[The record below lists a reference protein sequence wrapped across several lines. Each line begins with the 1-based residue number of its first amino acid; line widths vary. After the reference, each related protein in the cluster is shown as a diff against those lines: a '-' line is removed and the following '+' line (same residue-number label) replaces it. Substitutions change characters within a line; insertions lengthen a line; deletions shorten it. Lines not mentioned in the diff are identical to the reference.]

1 MRQPAYGSGPSMTF
15 TTLTFILFLAL
26 FFPLYWALRNR
37 TAQNLL
43 IVAGSYCFYGWW
55 DWRFCGLILASS
67 LLDYFAGLALN
78 HLTAPRRRRAI
89 LIIAMAGNLALLGCF
104 KYFNFFAESLHA
116 AAAGLGWKLDLPVL
130 QIVLPVGI
138 SFYTFQTMSYTID
151 VYRGKLRATGRI
163 IEYLAYV
170 SFFPQ
175 LVAGPIERATHL
187 LPQFFQARV
196 FRYDLAVDGCRQML
210 WGFFKKM
217 VIADNL
223 APLVEAAFSDP
234 AGHRGIE
241 LAAGTVCFALQ
252 IYCDFSAYSD
262 IACGVA
268 RLLGFNLMRNFA
280 CPYFSQSMAEFWRR
294 WHISL
299 TTWFKD
305 YVYIPLGGGRG
316 GRWRHARN
324 VMVTF
329 LLSGL
334 WHGASWNF
342 ILWGLLNGLLVL
354 PQTFSST
361 HRGGR
366 VDESPGGANWL
377 PKPAVIVRML
387 LTFAL
392 VCLGWVFFR
401 AETLGDAMTI
411 LRKVL
416 LDHDGL
422 EDVYFVAAFLR
433 NGPLAGQV
441 WGLIGFLILV
451 EWLGRRQPHAVA
463 GLACWFWPL
472 RWLAYLTLA
481 GAILW
486 WGNLTSSQFIYF
498 QF

>member
-1 MRQPAYGSGPSMTF
+1 MRRRAYGSGPSMTF
-15 TTLTFILFLAL
+15 TTLTFLLFLAL

-43 IVAGSYCFYGWW
+43 IVAGSYFFYGWW
-55 DWRFCGLILASS
+55 DWRFCGLMLVSS

-78 HLTAPRRRRAI
+78 HPTAPRQRRAI
-89 LIIAMAGNLALLGCF
+89 LFTAMAGNISLLGFF
-104 KYFNFFAESLHA
+104 KYFNFFAESLQA

-130 QIVLPVGI
+130 HVVLPVGI

-163 IEYLAYV
+163 VEYLAYV

-210 WGFFKKM
+210 WGFFKKL

-223 APLVEAAFSDP
+223 APLVEMAFSDP

-268 RLLGFNLMRNFA
+268 RLLGFDLMRNFA

-324 VMVTF
+324 VLLTF

-342 ILWGLLNGLLVL
+342 VLWGLLNGLLVL

-366 VDESPGGANWL
+366 VDESPGGAGWL
-377 PKPAVIVRML
+377 PKPAVVLRML

-392 VCLGWVFFR
+392 VCVGWVFFR
-401 AETLGDAMTI
+401 AATLADAGLI

-422 EDVYFVAAFLR
+422 VDVYHATAFVR
-433 NGPLAGQV
+433 QGPLAGQSY
-441 WGLIGFLILV
+441 GLVAVLLLV
-451 EWLGRRQPHAVA
+451 EWLGRSHAHALA
-463 GLACWFWPL
+463 GLARWPWPL
-472 RWLAYLTLA
+472 RWLAYLALTS
-481 GAILW
+481 AILW
-486 WGNLTSSQFIYF
+486 WGNSSSSPFIYF